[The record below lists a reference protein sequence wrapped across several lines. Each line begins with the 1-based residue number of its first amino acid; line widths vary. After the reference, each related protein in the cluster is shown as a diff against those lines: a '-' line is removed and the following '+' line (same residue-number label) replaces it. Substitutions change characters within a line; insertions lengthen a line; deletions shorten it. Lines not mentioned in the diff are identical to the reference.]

1 MMLTEA
7 INVLRTVSKVIN
19 NVDSTTGQQKG
30 RNYVEYALVLVI
42 GIGIGMTVHKLSV
55 ANNGTKSA
63 PTTTVIHNYIEI
75 FTIMYFNLKKRSLSY
90 VIPWVSLSNKL
101 HGCVE

>member
-1 MMLTEA
+1 MLTEA
-7 INVLRTVSKVIN
+7 LNVLRTVSKVIN

-55 ANNGTKSA
+55 ANNGTKS
-63 PTTTVIHNYIEI
+63 VIHNYIDVSDGESEKEDNTDENKRDNNENEI
-75 FTIMYFNLKKRSLSY
+75 TKT
-90 VIPWVSLSNKL
+90 
-101 HGCVE
+101 

>member
-7 INVLRTVSKVIN
+7 FNVLRTVSKVIN

-42 GIGIGMTVHKLSV
+42 GIGIGMTVQKLSV

-63 PTTTVIHNYIEI
+63 PTTTVINNYIEVSDSENEKEDN
-75 FTIMYFNLKKRSLSY
+75 TDEDKRDNNENE
-90 VIPWVSLSNKL
+90 ITKT
-101 HGCVE
+101 

>member
-1 MMLTEA
+1 MMITEA
-7 INVLRTVSKVIN
+7 LNVLRTVSKVIN

-55 ANNGTKSA
+55 A
-63 PTTTVIHNYIEI
+63 I
-75 FTIMYFNLKKRSLSY
+75 FMGVCVYSIIYYLLS
-90 VIPWVSLSNKL
+90 SF
-101 HGCVE
+101 